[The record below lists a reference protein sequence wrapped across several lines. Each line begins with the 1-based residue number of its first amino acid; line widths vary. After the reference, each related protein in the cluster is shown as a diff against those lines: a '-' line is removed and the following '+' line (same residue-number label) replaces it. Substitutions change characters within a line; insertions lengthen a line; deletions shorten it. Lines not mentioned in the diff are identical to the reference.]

1 MGSIEQNVG
10 GEISIGFELNRLAE
24 IKSLQIG
31 LLESGDD
38 IAGLSG
44 CGSASWSET
53 RFNDKRNEPWLSG
66 VCNDIQNYFDLFTS
80 SVM

>member
-10 GEISIGFELNRLAE
+10 GEISIGFELDQLAE

-31 LLESGDD
+31 LLESGND

-53 RFNDKRNEPWLSG
+53 RFNDKWNEQWLSG
-66 VCNDIQNYFDLFTS
+66 VCSETQNYFDLFTS
-80 SVM
+80 LVM